1 MPQMRQQQEERCS
14 GEIFWASSS
23 LSRTLFSL
31 SSILYSWVLHSLLW
45 KVLFWLSICRA
56 LWLFLSISLSPTFT
70 VIVLNLFLTPTLALG
85 LSFPFPLPLLS
96 SPQDPPPCLLLPM
109 LFVIKKKKKALNCF
123 EKWLWCLCEVHL
135 HERKERKTRQ
145 KRTCF
150 NSFSYSWK
158 SLENFLCLS
167 PYWGSGKI
175 LPFVVIAV
183 ILIFSQLI
191 LLQVE
196 QQ

>member
-1 MPQMRQQQEERCS
+1 MRQQQEERCS

-109 LFVIKKKKKALNCF
+109 LFVIKKKKKKRPWIALKSDCGAYVRCICM
-123 EKWLWCLCEVHL
+123 KG
-135 HERKERKTRQ
+135 RKEKLDKKEPVLTV
-145 KRTCF
+145 
-150 NSFSYSWK
+150 
-158 SLENFLCLS
+158 S
-167 PYWGSGKI
+167 PTPGN
-175 LPFVVIAV
+175 P
-183 ILIFSQLI
+183 
-191 LLQVE
+191 
-196 QQ
+196 